1 MILDDRDATLCDTK
15 GGMSM
20 SRSFLY
26 CRVSTSTQFNENQIQ
41 EVKAAGFDVKP
52 SRVVEETISGS
63 IAAIERPGFQK
74 LLERVESGDVLIVTK
89 LDRLGRNAMD
99 VRSTVEKLAFLGVRV
114 HCLALGGVDLTSA
127 AGRMTMQVLGAV
139 AEFERDLLIERTQ
152 QGLSRARA
160 EGKKLGRPN
169 AVNTT
174 AVVQRLRARDLTQAQ
189 VAVELGLGIATV
201 KRHWNKD
208 WVDGALR

>member
-1 MILDDRDATLCDTK
+1 
-15 GGMSM
+15 
-20 SRSFLY
+20 
-26 CRVSTSTQFNENQIQ
+26 
-41 EVKAAGFDVKP
+41 
-52 SRVVEETISGS
+52 
-63 IAAIERPGFQK
+63 
-74 LLERVESGDVLIVTK
+74 
-89 LDRLGRNAMD
+89 
-99 VRSTVEKLAFLGVRV
+99 
-114 HCLALGGVDLTSA
+114 
-127 AGRMTMQVLGAV
+127 MQVLGAV

>member
-1 MILDDRDATLCDTK
+1 
-15 GGMSM
+15 
-20 SRSFLY
+20 
-26 CRVSTSTQFNENQIQ
+26 
-41 EVKAAGFDVKP
+41 
-52 SRVVEETISGS
+52 
-63 IAAIERPGFQK
+63 
-74 LLERVESGDVLIVTK
+74 
-89 LDRLGRNAMD
+89 MD

-201 KRHWNKD
+201 KRHWNK
-208 WVDGALR
+208 A